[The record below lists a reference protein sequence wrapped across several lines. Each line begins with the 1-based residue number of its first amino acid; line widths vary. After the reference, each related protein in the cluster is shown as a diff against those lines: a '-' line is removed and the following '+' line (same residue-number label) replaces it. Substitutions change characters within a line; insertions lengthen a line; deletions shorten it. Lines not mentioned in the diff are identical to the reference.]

1 MNILFAVAEAVPF
14 AKTGGLADVG
24 GELPKYLVKLGA
36 KVTVIMPKH
45 GQIKQAYAKDFK
57 FEKWFTINILNK
69 EEYVGVFSYKMDGVD
84 YYFIDNETFFKRE
97 GLYGYDD
104 DHIRYGYF
112 CIAVVELVKSLELK
126 LNIISLHDW
135 QTSMIAPIIREN
147 HPDHPLFKD
156 AKLLV
161 TIHNPA
167 YQGWCDKDNLWNIFK
182 ISMDTYHSGK
192 NRHKDGL
199 SYLKSGLMYADK
211 ITTVS
216 PNHVKELMRGEHSF
230 GLEGL
235 LRYRGEDFIGILNG
249 IDYVNYDPTTDKII
263 NQTFNKFDK
272 GKLVNKKFLQQQF
285 KLVVDNNIPLISIVS
300 RLVFQKGIE
309 LIIKNID
316 YMMSRGAQLIVLG
329 SGEYQLEQAFEY
341 YRAKY
346 PDQIGI
352 YMGYN
357 EELARKIYAGS
368 DMFLMPS
375 LFEPCGIGQMIAMRY
390 GTVPIARAT
399 GGLYDTI
406 TDFDKDNETGDGF
419 LFSDY
424 DEWGLR
430 YALSQGLDAYKSR
443 MKWKKIVTNAMEKDN
458 SWENSAQAYFNFYNQ
473 TIIRKK

>member
-1 MNILFAVAEAVPF
+1 MNVLFAVAEAVPF

-24 GELPKYLVKLGA
+24 GELPRYLVKLGA
-36 KVTVIMPKH
+36 KVTLIMPKH
-45 GQIKQAYAKDFK
+45 GQIKEKYSKDFK
-57 FEKWFTINILNK
+57 FEKWFTININGK

-84 YYFIDNETFFKRE
+84 YYFIDNELFFKRD

-104 DHIRYGYF
+104 DHVRYGYF
-112 CIAVVELVKSLELK
+112 CIAVVELIKSLELK

-135 QTSMIAPIIREN
+135 QTAMIAPIIREN
-147 HPDHPLFKD
+147 HRDHPLFKE
-156 AKLLV
+156 AKILV

-167 YQGWCDKDNLWNIFK
+167 YQGWCEKDNLWNIFK
-182 ISMDTYHSGK
+182 ISLETYHSGQ
-192 NRHKDGL
+192 NRFKEGL

-216 PNHVKELMRGEHSF
+216 PNHVKELQRGENSF
-230 GLEGL
+230 GLEAL
-235 LRYRGEDFIGILNG
+235 LRYRKDDFIGILNG
-249 IDYVNYDPTTDKII
+249 IDYAAYDPVTDKVIKQ
-263 NQTFNKFDK
+263 NFDKFDK
-272 GKLVNKKFLQQQF
+272 GKLVNKKALQERF
-285 KLVVDNNIPLISIVS
+285 ALAIDNNIPIFAIVS

-309 LIIKNID
+309 LVFKNID
-316 YMMSRGAQLIVLG
+316 YLMSRGAQLIVLG
-329 SGEYQLEQAFEY
+329 SGEYQMEQTFEY

-346 PDQIGI
+346 PKQIGL
-352 YMGYN
+352 YLGYN
-357 EELARKIYAGS
+357 EELAHQIYAGA

-406 TDFDKDNETGDGF
+406 NDFSKDEENGDGF

-430 YALSQGLDAYKSR
+430 YAITQGLDTYKSR
-443 MKWKKIVTNAMEKDN
+443 MKWRKVVRNAMEKDN
-458 SWENSAQAYFNFYNQ
+458 SWQSSAQSYFNFYNQ
-473 TIIRKK
+473 VIIKNK